1 MHLIIGTV
9 IAGIIVLMCICIA
22 IILLVVYIKVH
33 GRREM
38 KKESVCIYSN
48 IHLEIYFH
56 QDVPEKVV
64 LFHFFRGWKTNSR
77 ALIDHYA
84 VIINSTSDEL
94 EEITTNMTGVL
105 DTADGPTILAH
116 TDRMKL
122 IEANILKK
130 DNKRHSKG
138 KEKMRKLQ
146 GSDKLPHQTSTANRL
161 RLIREQGKEKKTT
174 RKVNNITPQQE
185 WPPPTK
191 TRNHAHL
198 GGTHST
204 PPTAHALATSQ
215 HATGTTLEPTALTA
229 TH

>member
-1 MHLIIGTV
+1 MFLRKLFFFISSEAGRLI
-9 IAGIIVLMCICIA
+9 
-22 IILLVVYIKVH
+22 
-33 GRREM
+33 
-38 KKESVCIYSN
+38 
-48 IHLEIYFH
+48 LE
-56 QDVPEKVV
+56 
-64 LFHFFRGWKTNSR
+64 
-77 ALIDHYA
+77 ALTEHYA

-122 IEANILKK
+122 REANILKK

-161 RLIREQGKEKKTT
+161 KCVNEKKNDHPQGKQYHAPTEMDSTNRDSGSRPPRRDRHA
-174 RKVNNITPQQE
+174 RKASNNNANARMARLPQ
-185 WPPPTK
+185 
-191 TRNHAHL
+191 R
-198 GGTHST
+198 THGT

-215 HATGTTLEPTALTA
+215 QAL
-229 TH
+229 HSSPQH